1 MEFWRKIQIACGVCA
16 VVSVALSVVAY
27 YQPALINVAVWV
39 WNITLWYFLFICPLP
54 IIERNRRSHQYATA
68 IPLAVPPAIV
78 VPFIIRFRGEE
89 AFTFGVGLLLY
100 TVLYTII
107 ALLVAGWLKTK
118 EKKTK

>member
-16 VVSVALSVVAY
+16 VVSVALSAVAY

-78 VPFIIRFRGEE
+78 VPLIIRFRGEE